1 MNQSMNSEKNRK
13 SPENKVDR
21 STYMKRRVGA
31 LALSAVLAFGSYLVI
46 DSAIDQLS
54 FSFSETTKEYVVQPG
69 EGLSNAAAHVDGVSN
84 VNIRDVQYYI
94 EDMPAN
100 ALTLWD
106 GLQEYETLIIPESV
120 AP

>member
-1 MNQSMNSEKNRK
+1 MNPENNRK
-13 SPENKVDR
+13 TPENKVDR

-31 LALSAVLAFGSYLVI
+31 LALSAVLVFGSYLVI
-46 DSAIDQLS
+46 DSAIDPLN
-54 FSFSETTKEYVVQPG
+54 FSKTTKEYVVQPG
-69 EGLSNAAAHVDGVSN
+69 EGLSNAAAHVDGVSS
-84 VNIRDVQYYI
+84 VDIRDVQYYI
-94 EDMPAN
+94 EDIPAN